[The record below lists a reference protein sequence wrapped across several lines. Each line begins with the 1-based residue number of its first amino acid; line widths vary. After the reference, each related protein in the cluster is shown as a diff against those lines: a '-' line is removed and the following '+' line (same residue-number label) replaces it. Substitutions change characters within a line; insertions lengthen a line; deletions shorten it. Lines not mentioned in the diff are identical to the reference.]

1 MSLAYLL
8 ASCSSN
14 KIAGVPDKLPE
25 IALAGSTA
33 TPAHS
38 MAGYEYPFDPN
49 GNYVGDW
56 AAEGERR
63 AGRSARATD
72 DDEKKWS
79 GSHGGRSSGASR
91 SKKSS
96 TSKTAS
102 KQSDDSD
109 TPPKKSPSATASKS
123 KSKSNGGGGGKKYVV
138 KKGDTVERIARRYGI
153 SVSKLKSANGL
164 KSDFIRD
171 GQSLTIPN

>member
-1 MSLAYLL
+1 MPKAWSPAPFLLSLAARAALLSLACWL

-14 KIAGVPDKLPE
+14 KIAGVPEKLPE

-33 TPAHS
+33 TPAHG
-38 MAGYEYPFDPN
+38 MPGYEYPFDPN

-79 GSHGGRSSGASR
+79 GSHGGRSTGASR

-96 TSKTAS
+96 TS
-102 KQSDDSD
+102 
-109 TPPKKSPSATASKS
+109 
-123 KSKSNGGGGGKKYVV
+123 
-138 KKGDTVERIARRYGI
+138 
-153 SVSKLKSANGL
+153 
-164 KSDFIRD
+164 
-171 GQSLTIPN
+171 